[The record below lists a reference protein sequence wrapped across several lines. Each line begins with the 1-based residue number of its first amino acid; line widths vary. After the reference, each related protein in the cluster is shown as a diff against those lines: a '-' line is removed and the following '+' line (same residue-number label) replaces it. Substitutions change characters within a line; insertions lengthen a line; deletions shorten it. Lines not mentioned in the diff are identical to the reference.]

1 MIKDGDIAAARLAQM
16 FGSELL
22 RVQESAR
29 TDSGSQ
35 PNILNL
41 DPKRFLGSAVNNHVN
56 VQRKTEEQRL
66 IQALQLEAE
75 AAYPIEEG
83 SSISPPNNSVPVAN
97 NPNPA
102 PTIFNNA
109 SFDSEIF
116 EKINSN
122 IDRLATAIE
131 GISDAIKASIQN

>member
-41 DPKRFLGSAVNNHVN
+41 DPKRFLGSEFNNHIDT
-56 VQRKTEEQRL
+56 QRKTDEQRL
-66 IQALQLEAE
+66 FQALQLEAE
-75 AAYPIEEG
+75 AAYPIEEV
-83 SSISPPNNSVPVAN
+83 SNISPPVNSAPVAN
-97 NPNPA
+97 NSNQAPA
-102 PTIFNNA
+102 NVSNIP
-109 SFDSEIF
+109 FDPEIF

-131 GISDAIKASIQN
+131 GISEAIKASIQN

>member
-75 AAYPIEEG
+75 AAYPIEEA
-83 SSISPPNNSVPVAN
+83 SDISPPVNSAPVAN
-97 NPNPA
+97 NSIQAPA
-102 PTIFNNA
+102 NFSNIP
-109 SFDSEIF
+109 FDSEIF

-131 GISDAIKASIQN
+131 GISEAIKASIQN